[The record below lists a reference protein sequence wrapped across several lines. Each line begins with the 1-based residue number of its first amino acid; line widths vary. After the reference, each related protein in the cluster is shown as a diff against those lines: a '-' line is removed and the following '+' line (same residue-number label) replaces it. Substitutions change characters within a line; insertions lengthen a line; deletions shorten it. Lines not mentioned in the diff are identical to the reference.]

1 MERIRKC
8 LRVGCDNL
16 VPQSEGRGRP
26 QKYCRHACKI
36 AAFRRRHHDRKILS
50 CIDPSLYDRLT
61 EIAAAYRETG
71 QAMSVTRLVELY
83 ILDAM
88 LRDGYGNGHPTNA
101 ACSPEWTA
109 AVVPYLEAC
118 PHVEL
123 VERIRVHRGKLLR
136 DGKKYGTPTARDPET
151 VAAEVAVIDAEL

>member
-1 MERIRKC
+1 MSKRT
-8 LRVGCDNL
+8 
-16 VPQSEGRGRP
+16 
-26 QKYCRHACKI
+26 
-36 AAFRRRHHDRKILS
+36 DRKILAR
-50 CIDPSLYDRLT
+50 IDPSLYDRLT

-71 QAMSVTRLVELY
+71 QAMSVTRLAELY

-101 ACSPEWTA
+101 ACAREWIA
-109 AVVPYLEAC
+109 AVFPYLEAC

-136 DGKKYGTPTARDPET
+136 DATKFGTPTARDPET
-151 VAAEVAVIDAEL
+151 VAAEVAVINAEP

>member
-1 MERIRKC
+1 
-8 LRVGCDNL
+8 
-16 VPQSEGRGRP
+16 
-26 QKYCRHACKI
+26 
-36 AAFRRRHHDRKILS
+36 
-50 CIDPSLYDRLT
+50 
-61 EIAAAYRETG
+61 
-71 QAMSVTRLVELY
+71 
-83 ILDAM
+83 M

-101 ACSPEWTA
+101 ACSPEWTV
-109 AVVPYLEAC
+109 AVMPYLEAC